1 MNIQPLIIFVLI
13 GSLLMFPGC
22 RADGRKKFT
31 DWSIPTVKL
40 TPHSKDE
47 KVTPPAEKASAE
59 STANLAHDRM
69 KGHNPTAAIRA
80 NDDDPTLR
88 PDPQEI
94 AKLNDFEG
102 RQIPDWATGALPPA
116 PEASAPAPSERIAQN
131 VNDQAIAAESSSSDL
146 AAAPTQNMELGN
158 NLPDSIELPD
168 SIDSLP
174 GTGPS
179 MASNEPVPSAGP
191 ATNAPAL
198 PQAGDSMTELPGTNN
213 GNVVQASAEVPAQ
226 SAAPARTQGSSPVL
240 FMPGNINPQYPTT
253 PTAQQQPAPINPY
266 YAPSNSN

>member
-22 RADGRKKFT
+22 KADGGKKFT

-47 KVTPPAEKASAE
+47 KVTPPAEKANAE

-80 NDDDPTLR
+80 NDNDPTLR

-102 RQIPDWATGALPPA
+102 RQIPDWATGSLPPA

-131 VNDQAIAAESSSSDL
+131 VNDQAIAAESSASN
-146 AAAPTQNMELGN
+146 AAAGANQNMNSGN
-158 NLPDSIELPD
+158 ALPDSIELPD
-168 SIDSLP
+168 SLDSLP

-179 MASNEPVPSAGP
+179 MASNQPAQSPVQSPAPSPSP
-191 ATNAPAL
+191 AVNAPAF
-198 PQAGDSMTELPGTNN
+198 PQAGDTMTELPGTNN

-226 SAAPARTQGSSPVL
+226 GTAAPKAQSQSPVL
-240 FMPGNINPQYPTT
+240 FMPGNINPQYPNT
-253 PTAQQQPAPINPY
+253 PSTPQ
-266 YAPSNSN
+266 